1 MKNRLNYLEI
11 KKDKKTKK
19 KYFCSLRY
27 PEIPP
32 SVHDLWVVTTAGDRL
47 DLLANRFYKDVRLWW
62 VIANANRDIIQ
73 RDSFMLKSGLQIR
86 IPSNI
91 SSILKAFEI
100 ANKKAY

>member
-47 DLLANRFYKDVRLWW
+47 D
-62 VIANANRDIIQ
+62 
-73 RDSFMLKSGLQIR
+73 
-86 IPSNI
+86 
-91 SSILKAFEI
+91 
-100 ANKKAY
+100 